1 MFVALGV
8 CEVRCLLGIFE
19 CLELTRAFP
28 GTHVCDCGIAWSV
41 MVLGVQHQ
49 RAGARAFRGGGG
61 ATLGGRVY
69 DVVVTPCDLRR
80 LEMALL
86 AQIGS
91 LLLLC
96 LG

>member
-1 MFVALGV
+1 M
-8 CEVRCLLGIFE
+8 
-19 CLELTRAFP
+19 
-28 GTHVCDCGIAWSV
+28 
-41 MVLGVQHQ
+41 
-49 RAGARAFRGGGG
+49 
-61 ATLGGRVY
+61 LGGRVF